1 MSVVFLKVK
10 VKSLAAEAKIIRH
23 EERRCKNIQ
32 RFGDEK
38 ERTVAWLLRGSLAGH
53 RRGVVRKEA
62 RHSLLALG
70 YLRGNL
76 YRAME
81 RTCHENPNWEEV
93 ERMVKK
99 YGPPAHNTSFENWK
113 KVGDKAA

>member
-1 MSVVFLKVK
+1 MSTVFLKVK
-10 VKSLAAEAKIIRH
+10 VKSLAAESKIIRL
-23 EERRCKNIQ
+23 EEQRCKA
-32 RFGDEK
+32 RPADKPG
-38 ERTVAWLLRGSLAGH
+38 RTDLLLQLKSH
-53 RRGVVRKEA
+53 RRDTVRREA

-70 YLRGNL
+70 YLRERT

-81 RTCHENPNWEEV
+81 RKCRQGNDPDWDMV

-99 YGPPAHNTSFENWK
+99 YGPPEHNTSFEDWK